1 MKALP
6 FLLIICLA
14 IACSSTKPTVEG
26 DLMATWN
33 NGKPRLIR
41 IVTDSVEDRYLQ
53 KEFYRSGKLKAER
66 NFKGNTLDGDVNEF
80 FEDGTAKSSTLYRAG
95 EQEGHSIT
103 WRPSG
108 EPFRESWTRNGE
120 MYLERTYYE
129 DGAIHSQVAF
139 DSTGV
144 LRQWY
149 LYPTGEISA
158 TGIRE
163 KGHQVGWW
171 DYYDENGKLL
181 RRKRF
186 DEGGRE
192 VESRPG
198 DQDTVNSEQGS
209 IDNGQ

>member
-6 FLLIICLA
+6 FFLPILLLA
-14 IACSSTKPTVEG
+14 IACSTTKPTVEG

-41 IVTDSVEDRYLQ
+41 VVTDSTENRYLQ

-66 NFKGNTLDGDVNEF
+66 NFLDNMLDGEVNEF
-80 FEDGTAKSSTLYRAG
+80 FEDGKAKSSTMYRVG
-95 EQEGHSIT
+95 EQEGHSIS

-108 EPFRESWTRNGE
+108 EPYRESWTRDGE
-120 MYLERTYYE
+120 LYLEKSYYE
-129 DGAIHSQVAF
+129 DGELHSMVRH
-139 DSTGV
+139 DSTGA

-149 LYPTGEISA
+149 LYPGGSISA

-163 KGHQVGWW
+163 KGHQIGWW
-171 DYYDENGKLL
+171 DYFDEEGKLL

-186 DEGGRE
+186 DETGRE
-192 VESRPG
+192 VETRPG
-198 DQDTVNSEQGS
+198 DQDTVGR
-209 IDNGQ
+209 GQ